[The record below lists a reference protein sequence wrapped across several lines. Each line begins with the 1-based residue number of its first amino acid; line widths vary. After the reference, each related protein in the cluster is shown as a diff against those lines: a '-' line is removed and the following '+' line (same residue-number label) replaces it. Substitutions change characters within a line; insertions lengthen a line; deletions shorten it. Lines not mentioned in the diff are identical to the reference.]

1 MLCQLL
7 CLDRRYQRMNCF
19 NVRELQ
25 ALLKNRF
32 FTELVNSTDHR
43 EFLDQT
49 AIGLRFKT
57 NDLDS
62 INSNILLLF
71 RYGLNVQSQA
81 RSQEYAITNNI
92 VFGDSS
98 KETAFNK
105 TGYM

>member
-32 FTELVNSTDHR
+32 FNELVSSKDHH

-49 AIGLRFKT
+49 AIGLRFKL
-57 NDLDS
+57 NS
-62 INSNILLLF
+62 IDTIQSNIVLLY
-71 RYGLNVQSQA
+71 RYGITSEPQV
-81 RSQEYAITNNI
+81 RSQTYDGIIYGN
-92 VFGDSS
+92 SS
-98 KETAFNK
+98 KEVLFDK
-105 TGYM
+105 TGIM